1 MVRPV
6 PGCGAGPGRF
16 SRHPPGAGRVR
27 PLIIVAMP
35 TRPTLQDFIDEELL
49 RVPVT
54 LDLVIDA
61 VHQRWRERLPGQSR
75 GSGIDPAR
83 VLQQH
88 RNELTARALAM
99 LRHSAQEDL
108 RALQS
113 GGGAPPRPAKAAP
126 TRAAG
131 LMAEPSLALIDEADV
146 AVDIEIARC
155 THAVKLQAEVVLR
168 ELQTYTSALVNDANV
183 SRDTN
188 PFRPERM
195 VRALW
200 EGVQL
205 LPLSRP
211 LMAAFLQDAAQPLAT
226 TLQRAY
232 ASACRRLEEQGV
244 EPASYR
250 TIVTS
255 GSTIWGHQ
263 STARYQVPDD
273 LHVLRS
279 SMPMPLGKLPA
290 EPQPAPA
297 VSAAAS
303 AAAPAATSGV
313 NAAPDPQLIEL
324 LARLFEAI
332 QGDLRLA
339 PDTVALMQRL
349 QPTALRVAL
358 RDPSLLDRY
367 DHALWRFMDQ
377 LAHDLALCAPSQR
390 LRLLGLGRNLIDHLA
405 QTDPRD
411 SHGFAWALERL
422 LAAQRHA
429 LNQAIAA
436 AQPEI
441 GKLERIVA
449 DQASASTGA
458 MPLDIATL
466 DTVPAALMAEPPAA
480 PGGALASTGLPP
492 GAAVRAYLQ
501 GERRTLVSLW
511 QDRQHELALLHE
523 PATERVFAMR
533 QRALARLQAEGL
545 AHPYKV
551 RSLVR
556 RSAEKVLRAL

>member
-1 MVRPV
+1 M
-6 PGCGAGPGRF
+6 
-16 SRHPPGAGRVR
+16 S
-27 PLIIVAMP
+27 
-35 TRPTLQDFIDEELL
+35 TRPTLQDFIAEEML
-49 RVPVT
+49 RVPMT

-61 VHQRWRERLPGQSR
+61 VHQRWRERLPSQGR

-88 RNELTARALAM
+88 RRELTARAVAAL
-99 LRHSAQEDL
+99 HKSAHDDL
-108 RALQS
+108 RLLQPGSRPTPPS
-113 GGGAPPRPAKAAP
+113 GDKAGPRAAP
-126 TRAAG
+126 LAPV
-131 LMAEPSLALIDEADV
+131 PSLALIDEADV

-155 THAVKLQAEVVLR
+155 THAVKLQAEVALR
-168 ELQTYTSALVNDANV
+168 ELQPYTSALANDTNV
-183 SRDTN
+183 SRETN

-200 EGVQL
+200 DGLQV
-205 LPLSRP
+205 LPMARP
-211 LMAAFLQDAAQPLAT
+211 LMTAFLQDAAQPLAT

-232 ASACRRLEEQGV
+232 AAACRRLEDQGV

-255 GSTIWGHQ
+255 GSTPWGQ
-263 STARYQVPDD
+263 TTVRYQVPDD
-273 LHVLRS
+273 LQVLRN
-279 SMPMPLGKLPA
+279 SMPMPLSNLPPPA
-290 EPQPAPA
+290 PQPG
-297 VSAAAS
+297 AAETAS
-303 AAAPAATSGV
+303 TARTGSSG
-313 NAAPDPQLIEL
+313 PDPQLIEL

-339 PDTVALMQRL
+339 PETVALMQRL

-377 LAHDLALCAPSQR
+377 LAHDIALCPPSQKM
-390 LRLLGLGRNLIDHLA
+390 RLLGLGRNLVDHLTHA
-405 QTDPRD
+405 EPRD

-422 LAAQRHA
+422 LAAQRHT

-436 AQPEI
+436 ARPTI
-441 GKLERIVA
+441 DKLERIAA
-449 DQASASTGA
+449 DQAAATTRS

-466 DTVPAALMAEPPAA
+466 DTVPAALLAETS
-480 PGGALASTGLPP
+480 ASTGSGLSGAGLPP
-492 GAAVRAYLQ
+492 GATLWVHLQ

-511 QDRQHELALLHE
+511 QDRKQELALLRE
-523 PATERVFAMR
+523 PATEQLFAVH
-533 QRALARLQAEGL
+533 QRAIARLQTEGL
-545 AHPYKV
+545 AHHFSV

-556 RSAEKVLRAL
+556 RSAEKVMHGL

>member
-1 MVRPV
+1 MSP
-6 PGCGAGPGRF
+6 
-16 SRHPPGAGRVR
+16 
-27 PLIIVAMP
+27 
-35 TRPTLQDFIDEELL
+35 RPTLQDFINEELL
-49 RVPVT
+49 RVPMT

-61 VHQRWRERLPGQSR
+61 VHQRWRERLPAQGR

-88 RNELTARALAM
+88 RRELTARAMAVL
-99 LRHSAQEDL
+99 HKSAHDDL
-108 RALQS
+108 RLLQPGS
-113 GGGAPPRPAKAAP
+113 LPAPPSGDKAGPRAAP
-126 TRAAG
+126 VSAV
-131 LMAEPSLALIDEADV
+131 PSLALIDEADV

-155 THAVKLQAEVVLR
+155 TQAVKLQAEVVLR
-168 ELQTYTSALVNDANV
+168 ELHTYTSALVNDANV

-200 EGVQL
+200 DGLQL
-205 LPLSRP
+205 LPMARP

-226 TLQRAY
+226 ILQRAY
-232 ASACRRLEEQGV
+232 AAACRRLEDQGV
-244 EPASYR
+244 VPASYR

-255 GSTIWGHQ
+255 GSSLWGQ
-263 STARYQVPDD
+263 TTARYQVPND

-279 SMPMPLGKLPA
+279 SMPVPLSSLPPPP
-290 EPQPAPA
+290 PQAG
-297 VSAAAS
+297 AAA
-303 AAAPAATSGV
+303 AANTAHTGSIG
-313 NAAPDPQLIEL
+313 PDPQLIEL

-339 PDTVALMQRL
+339 PETVALMQRL

-377 LAHDLALCAPSQR
+377 LAHDIALCAPTQR
-390 LRLLGLGRNLIDHLA
+390 MRLLGLGRNLVDHLA
-405 QTDPRD
+405 QAEPRD
-411 SHGFAWALERL
+411 GHGFAWALERL

-429 LNQAIAA
+429 LNQAISA
-436 AQPEI
+436 AQPSI
-441 GKLERIVA
+441 AKLEHIA
-449 DQASASTGA
+449 AGQASATTGS

-466 DTVPAALMAEPPAA
+466 DTVPAALMAEQPDATSS
-480 PGGALASTGLPP
+480 GLSSTGLPP
-492 GAAVRAYLQ
+492 GATVRAYLQ

-511 QDRQHELALLHE
+511 QDRKHELVLLRE
-523 PATERVFAMR
+523 PTTEQLFAVH
-533 QRALARLQAEGL
+533 QRAMARLQDEGL

-556 RSAEKVLRAL
+556 RSAEKVMRGL

>member
-1 MVRPV
+1 MR
-6 PGCGAGPGRF
+6 
-16 SRHPPGAGRVR
+16 
-27 PLIIVAMP
+27 

-49 RVPVT
+49 RVPMT

-61 VHQRWRERLPGQSR
+61 VHQRWRERLPAQGR

-83 VLQQH
+83 VLQKH
-88 RNELTARALAM
+88 RNELSARALAV
-99 LRHSAQEDL
+99 LRKSAHDDL
-108 RALQS
+108 RLLQP
-113 GGGAPPRPAKAAP
+113 GAANAARSAPRPTARPANLAAV
-126 TRAAG
+126 
-131 LMAEPSLALIDEADV
+131 PSLALIDEADV

-155 THAVKLQAEVVLR
+155 TQGVKLHAEVVLR
-168 ELQTYTSALVNDANV
+168 ELQTYTSSLVNDANV

-200 EGVQL
+200 EGVQM
-205 LPLSRP
+205 LPMARP

-226 TLQRAY
+226 ILQRAY
-232 ASACRRLEEQGV
+232 AAACRRLEEQGV
-244 EPASYR
+244 VPASYR
-250 TIVTS
+250 TIVVS
-255 GSTIWGHQ
+255 GSTPWGQ
-263 STARYQVPDD
+263 TTARYQVPDD

-279 SMPMPLGKLPA
+279 SMPVPGHGA
-290 EPQPAPA
+290 AVQPG
-297 VSAAAS
+297 AARAA
-303 AAAPAATSGV
+303 AAAPAA
-313 NAAPDPQLIEL
+313 AAAGPDPQLIEL

-332 QGDLRLA
+332 QGDLRLE
-339 PDTVALMQRL
+339 PETVALMQRL

-377 LAHDLALCAPSQR
+377 LAHDLALCPPSQR
-390 LRLLGLGRNLIDHLA
+390 MRLLGLGRNLVDHLA
-405 QTDPRD
+405 NADLRD

-436 AQPEI
+436 AQATI
-441 GKLERIVA
+441 DKLERIVA
-449 DQASASTGA
+449 DQASATTGA

-466 DTVPAALMAEPPAA
+466 DTVPAALMADTPAA
-480 PGGALASTGLPP
+480 AGGTLASVGLPA
-492 GAAVRAYLQ
+492 GATLRAYLQ

-511 QDRQHELALLHE
+511 QDPKHELALLRE
-523 PATERVFAMR
+523 PVTEQLFAVH
-533 QRALARLQAEGL
+533 QRALARLQTEGL
-545 AHPYKV
+545 AHAYKV

-556 RSAEKVLRAL
+556 RSAEKVLRGL